1 MKPKEREEMIRKL
14 YIDGGKNEDMENNTG
29 ILQNETAQQF
39 EKKKGMQRSLVARLF
54 WVQNVTGSNPVIPT
68 YHFFYGQ

>member
-29 ILQNETAQQF
+29 IL
-39 EKKKGMQRSLVARLF
+39 
-54 WVQNVTGSNPVIPT
+54 
-68 YHFFYGQ
+68 